1 MNSRWLKEL
10 EQINSVHRCY
20 DPKRWRDRYHF
31 IFWFHD
37 STFECIA
44 KGYKVETHRTSMK
57 NLLGLMVERMI
68 S

>member
-1 MNSRWLKEL
+1 M
-10 EQINSVHRCY
+10 H
-20 DPKRWRDRYHF
+20 HF

-44 KGYKVETHRTSMK
+44 RSYKVETHRVSMK
-57 NLLGLMVERMI
+57 ELLGLMVGRLV